1 MALERYTISI
11 YNRIKGLRKHK
22 DVVRISQ
29 NALREKYRYYD
40 QIQRFRL
47 IDDTFM
53 SVVFQDID
61 CTQFLI
67 RTLLQDD
74 GLSVTEVETQN
85 SLKNLRGRSVR
96 LDITAHDKTGKIYNI
111 EVQRKDAGALPK
123 RARYNSA
130 MLDANVTKPGDE
142 LENLPETYV
151 IFITEND
158 YFQKKLPLYHV
169 DRTIRE
175 LSEQFQDEAHIIYV
189 NGQYRGN
196 DPIGSVMHDFF
207 CADPK
212 DMNNQILADEVVK
225 YKDTDKGVS
234 SMCRIME
241 ELTNESLKEG
251 LAKGRAEG
259 RLTNLL
265 ENVKKLMARG
275 MSFDEVA
282 DVLELDS
289 DDRKFVQDNL

>member
-1 MALERYTISI
+1 MSQAE
-11 YNRIKGLRKHK
+11 LRH
-22 DVVRISQ
+22 
-29 NALREKYRYYD
+29 KYRYYD
-40 QIQRFRL
+40 QIQQFRL

-53 SVVFQDID
+53 SVVFQDVN
-61 CTQFLI
+61 CTQFLV
-67 RTLLQDD
+67 RTILQDD
-74 GLSVTEVETQN
+74 DLTVTKVETQN

-96 LDITAHDKTGKIYNI
+96 LDITAHDETGKIYNI
-111 EVQRKDAGALPK
+111 EVQRKNTGALPK

-130 MLDANVTKPGDE
+130 MLDANVTKPGDD

-158 YFQKKLPLYHV
+158 YFRKKLPLYHV

-212 DMNNQILADEVVK
+212 DMSNEILAAEVAR
-225 YKDTDKGVS
+225 YKETDKGVS
-234 SMCRIME
+234 CMCRIME
-241 ELTNESLKEG
+241 KLTNESREEG
-251 LAKGRAEG
+251 RAEGRAEG
-259 RLTNLL
+259 RLNTLL
-265 ENVKKLMARG
+265 ENVKKLIARG

-282 DVLELDS
+282 DTLELS
-289 DDRKFVQDNL
+289 KDDIKFVQDNL

>member
-1 MALERYTISI
+1 MTQ
-11 YNRIKGLRKHK
+11 NDLRK
-22 DVVRISQ
+22 
-29 NALREKYRYYD
+29 KYPYYD

-53 SVVFQDID
+53 SVVFQDIG

-67 RTLLQDD
+67 RILLQND
-74 GLSVTEVETQN
+74 GLNVTEVGTQN

-96 LDITAHDKTGKIYNI
+96 LDIIAYDKQGKIYNI

-123 RARYNSA
+123 RARYDSS
-130 MLDANVTKPGDE
+130 MMDANITRPGE
-142 LENLPETYV
+142 GLENLPETYV

-158 YFQKKLPLYHV
+158 YFQSALPLYHI
-169 DRTIRE
+169 DRTVRE
-175 LSEQFQDEAHIIYV
+175 LSAPFQDEAHIIYV
-189 NGQYRGN
+189 NGQYRGE

-212 DMNNQILADEVVK
+212 SMNNAILANEVAK

-241 ELTNESLKEG
+241 ELTNESRE
-251 LAKGRAEG
+251 EG
-259 RLTNLL
+259 RLANLL
-265 ENVKKLMARG
+265 ENVKKFMARG

-282 DVLELDS
+282 DTLELS
-289 DDRKFVQDNL
+289 KEDREFVLSNL

>member
-1 MALERYTISI
+1 MTLETHTIFL
-11 YNRIKGLRKHK
+11 YNIHKRNFGKREGVAWMTQNDLRK
-22 DVVRISQ
+22 
-29 NALREKYRYYD
+29 KYPYYD

-53 SVVFQDID
+53 SVVFQDIG

-67 RTLLQDD
+67 RILLQND
-74 GLSVTEVETQN
+74 GLNVTEVGTQN

-96 LDITAHDKTGKIYNI
+96 LDIIAYDKQGKIYNI

-123 RARYNSA
+123 RARYNSS
-130 MLDANVTKPGDE
+130 MMDANITRPGE
-142 LENLPETYV
+142 GLENLPETYV

-158 YFQKKLPLYHV
+158 YFQSALPLYHI
-169 DRTIRE
+169 DRTVRE
-175 LSEQFQDEAHIIYV
+175 LSAPFQDEAHIIYV
-189 NGQYRGN
+189 NGQYRGE

-212 DMNNQILADEVVK
+212 SMNNAILANEVAK

-241 ELTNESLKEG
+241 ELTNESRE
-251 LAKGRAEG
+251 EG
-259 RLTNLL
+259 RLANLL
-265 ENVKKLMARG
+265 ENVKKFMARG

-282 DVLELDS
+282 DTLELS
-289 DDRKFVQDNL
+289 KEDREFVLSNL

>member
-1 MALERYTISI
+1 M
-11 YNRIKGLRKHK
+11 
-22 DVVRISQ
+22 SQ
-29 NALREKYRYYD
+29 NVLREKYRFYD

-53 SVVFQDID
+53 SVVFQDAD
-61 CTQFLI
+61 CTQFLVPTI
-67 RTLLQDD
+67 LQDD
-74 GLSVTEVETQN
+74 DLTVTKVETQN

-96 LDITAHDKTGKIYNI
+96 LDITAHDAAGKIYNI

-207 CADPK
+207 CADSK
-212 DMNNQILADEVVK
+212 DMNNQILANEVAK

-241 ELTNESLKEG
+241 ELTNESLKAG

-259 RLTNLL
+259 RA
-265 ENVKKLMARG
+265 EAEAEIARKLKAKG
-275 MSFDEVA
+275 FSVTDISEITGLAEDEIEA
-282 DVLELDS
+282 
-289 DDRKFVQDNL
+289 F

>member
-1 MALERYTISI
+1 M
-11 YNRIKGLRKHK
+11 
-22 DVVRISQ
+22 SQ
-29 NALREKYRYYD
+29 NALREKYRFYD

-53 SVVFQDID
+53 GVVFQDVD
-61 CTQFLI
+61 CTQFLV
-67 RTLLQDD
+67 RTILQDD
-74 GLSVTEVETQN
+74 DLTVTRVETQN

-96 LDITAHDKTGKIYNI
+96 LDITAHDADGKIYNI

-158 YFQKKLPLYHV
+158 YFGDKLPLYHI
-169 DRTIRE
+169 DRVIRE
-175 LSEQFQDEAHIIYV
+175 SAKPFQDEAHIIYV
-189 NGQYRGN
+189 NGQYRGD
-196 DPIGSVMHDFF
+196 DPIGSIMHDFF

-212 DMNNQILADEVVK
+212 DMNNEILADEVAK
-225 YKDTDKGVS
+225 YKDTDKGVN

-259 RLTNLL
+259 RVEGRLTMLL

-275 MSFDEVA
+275 MSFNEVA
-282 DVLELDS
+282 DTLELS
-289 DDRKFVQDNL
+289 KDDRKFVQDNL

>member
-1 MALERYTISI
+1 M
-11 YNRIKGLRKHK
+11 
-22 DVVRISQ
+22 SQ
-29 NALREKYRYYD
+29 NALREKYRFYD

-53 SVVFQDID
+53 SVVFQDVD
-61 CTQFLI
+61 CTQFLV
-67 RTLLQDD
+67 RTILQDD
-74 GLSVTEVETQN
+74 DLTVTRVETQD

-96 LDITAHDKTGKIYNI
+96 LDITAHDAAGKIYNI

-158 YFQKKLPLYHV
+158 YFGDKLPLYHI
-169 DRTIRE
+169 DRVIRE
-175 LSEQFQDEAHIIYV
+175 SAKPFQDEAHIIYV
-189 NGQYRGN
+189 NGQYRGD
-196 DPIGSVMHDFF
+196 DPIGSIMHDFF

-212 DMNNQILADEVVK
+212 DMNNEILADEVAK
-225 YKDTDKGVS
+225 YKDTDKGVN

-251 LAKGRAEG
+251 MAKGRAEG
-259 RLTNLL
+259 RVEGRLTMLL

-282 DVLELDS
+282 DTLELS
-289 DDRKFVQDNL
+289 KDDRKFVQDNL

>member
-1 MALERYTISI
+1 M
-11 YNRIKGLRKHK
+11 
-22 DVVRISQ
+22 SQ
-29 NALREKYRYYD
+29 NALSQKYPYHD
-40 QIQRFRL
+40 QIQQFRL

-53 SVVFQDID
+53 SVVFQDIG

-67 RTLLQDD
+67 RTLLQDED
-74 GLSVTEVETQN
+74 LSVTKVETQN

-96 LDITAHDKTGKIYNI
+96 LDITAQDKEGKIYNI

-130 MLDANVTKPGDE
+130 MLDANVSKPGDD

-151 IFITEND
+151 IFITESD
-158 YFQKKLPLYHV
+158 YFQRALPLYHV

-196 DPIGSVMHDFF
+196 DPVGSVMHDFF

-212 DMNNQILADEVVK
+212 DMNNEILADEVAK

-241 ELTNESLKEG
+241 ELTNESLQE
-251 LAKGRAEG
+251 GRAEG
-259 RLTNLL
+259 RIEGLAEGRLKNLL

-282 DVLELDS
+282 DTLELS
-289 DDRKFVQDNL
+289 KEDRKFVQDNP

>member
-1 MALERYTISI
+1 MDQNE
-11 YNRIKGLRKHK
+11 LR
-22 DVVRISQ
+22 R
-29 NALREKYRYYD
+29 KYRFYD

-53 SVVFQDID
+53 SVVFQDVG
-61 CTQFLI
+61 CTQFLV
-67 RTLLQDD
+67 RTILRDD
-74 GLSVTEVETQN
+74 DLTVTRVETQN

-96 LDITAHDKTGKIYNI
+96 LDITAHDETGKVYNI

-130 MLDANVTKPGDE
+130 MLDSNITEPGDD

-158 YFQKKLPLYHV
+158 YFRKSLPLYHV
-169 DRTIRE
+169 ERVVQE
-175 LSEQFQDEAHIIYV
+175 LSDPFEDEAHIIYV

-196 DPIGSVMHDFF
+196 DPIESVMHDFF

-212 DMNNQILADEVVK
+212 DMNNEILADEVAK
-225 YKDTDKGVS
+225 YKDTDKGVN

-241 ELTNESLKEG
+241 ELTNESRQEGLKEG
-251 LAKGRAEG
+251 LAKGRTEGRTEGRVEG
-259 RLTNLL
+259 RLTTLL
-265 ENVKKLMARG
+265 EKVKKFMARG

-282 DVLELDS
+282 DTLELS
-289 DDRKFVQDNL
+289 KDDRRFVQDNL

>member
-1 MALERYTISI
+1 M
-11 YNRIKGLRKHK
+11 
-22 DVVRISQ
+22 SQ
-29 NALREKYRYYD
+29 NALREKYRFYD

-53 SVVFQDID
+53 SVVFQDVD
-61 CTQFLI
+61 CTQFLV
-67 RTLLQDD
+67 RTILQDD
-74 GLSVTEVETQN
+74 DLTVTKVATQN

-96 LDITAHDKTGKIYNI
+96 LDITAHDAAGKIYNI
-111 EVQRKDAGALPK
+111 EVQRKDTGALPK

-130 MLDANVTKPGDE
+130 MLDANVTRPGDE

-158 YFQKKLPLYHV
+158 YFQESLPLYHV
-169 DRTIRE
+169 ERTILE
-175 LSEQFQDEAHIIYV
+175 LSKPFQDEAHIIYV
-189 NGQYRGN
+189 NGQYRGA

-212 DMNNQILADEVVK
+212 DMNNEILADEVAK
-225 YKDTDKGVS
+225 YKDTDKGVN

-251 LAKGRAEG
+251 MAKGRAEG
-259 RLTNLL
+259 RVEGRLTMLL

-282 DVLELDS
+282 DTLELS
-289 DDRKFVQDNL
+289 KDDRKFVQDNL

>member
-1 MALERYTISI
+1 M
-11 YNRIKGLRKHK
+11 
-22 DVVRISQ
+22 SQ
-29 NALREKYRYYD
+29 NVLREKYRFYD

-53 SVVFQDID
+53 SVVFQDVG
-61 CTQFLI
+61 CTQFLV
-67 RTLLQDD
+67 RTILQDD
-74 GLSVTEVETQN
+74 DLTVTKVETQN

-96 LDITAHDKTGKIYNI
+96 LDITAHDAAGKIYNI

-212 DMNNQILADEVVK
+212 DMNNQILADEVAK

-251 LAKGRAEG
+251 LAKGRAEGRAEG

>member
-1 MALERYTISI
+1 M
-11 YNRIKGLRKHK
+11 
-22 DVVRISQ
+22 SQ
-29 NALREKYRYYD
+29 NALREKYRFYD

-53 SVVFQDID
+53 SVVFQDVD
-61 CTQFLI
+61 CTQFLV
-67 RTLLQDD
+67 RTILQDD
-74 GLSVTEVETQN
+74 DLTVTKVETQN

-96 LDITAHDKTGKIYNI
+96 LDITAHDAAGKIYNI
-111 EVQRKDAGALPK
+111 EVQRKDTGALPK

-130 MLDANVTKPGDE
+130 MLDANVTRPGDE

-158 YFQKKLPLYHV
+158 YFQESLPLYHV
-169 DRTIRE
+169 ERTILE
-175 LSEQFQDEAHIIYV
+175 LSKPFQDEAHIIYV
-189 NGQYRGN
+189 NGQYRGA

-212 DMNNQILADEVVK
+212 DMNNEILADEVAK
-225 YKDTDKGVS
+225 YKDTDKGVN

-251 LAKGRAEG
+251 MAKGRAEG
-259 RLTNLL
+259 RVEGRLTMLL

-282 DVLELDS
+282 DTLELS
-289 DDRKFVQDNL
+289 KDDRKFVQDNL

>member
-1 MALERYTISI
+1 M
-11 YNRIKGLRKHK
+11 
-22 DVVRISQ
+22 SQ
-29 NALREKYRYYD
+29 NALREKYRFYD

-53 SVVFQDID
+53 SVVFQDVD
-61 CTQFLI
+61 CTQFLV
-67 RTLLQDD
+67 RTILQDD
-74 GLSVTEVETQN
+74 DLTVTRVETQN

-96 LDITAHDKTGKIYNI
+96 LDITAHDAAGKIYNI

-158 YFQKKLPLYHV
+158 YFGDKLPLYHI
-169 DRTIRE
+169 DRVIRE
-175 LSEQFQDEAHIIYV
+175 SAKPFQDEAHIIYV
-189 NGQYRGN
+189 NGQYRGD
-196 DPIGSVMHDFF
+196 DPIGSIMHDFF

-212 DMNNQILADEVVK
+212 DMNNEILADEVAK
-225 YKDTDKGVS
+225 YKDTDKGVN

-259 RLTNLL
+259 RVEGRLTMLL

-275 MSFDEVA
+275 MSFNEVA
-282 DVLELDS
+282 DTLELS
-289 DDRKFVQDNL
+289 KDDRKFVQDNL

>member
-1 MALERYTISI
+1 M
-11 YNRIKGLRKHK
+11 
-22 DVVRISQ
+22 SQ
-29 NALREKYRYYD
+29 NALREKYRFYD

-53 SVVFQDID
+53 SVVFQDVD
-61 CTQFLI
+61 CTQFLV
-67 RTLLQDD
+67 RTILQDD
-74 GLSVTEVETQN
+74 DLTVTRVETQN

-96 LDITAHDKTGKIYNI
+96 LDITAHDVAGKIYNI

-158 YFQKKLPLYHV
+158 YFGDKLPLYHI
-169 DRTIRE
+169 DRVIRE
-175 LSEQFQDEAHIIYV
+175 SAKPFQDEAHIIYV
-189 NGQYRGN
+189 NGQYRGD
-196 DPIGSVMHDFF
+196 DPIGSIMHDFF

-212 DMNNQILADEVVK
+212 DMNNEILADEVAK
-225 YKDTDKGVS
+225 YKDTDKGVN

-251 LAKGRAEG
+251 MAKGRAEG
-259 RLTNLL
+259 RVEGRLTMLL

-282 DVLELDS
+282 DTLELS
-289 DDRKFVQDNL
+289 KDDRKFVQDNL

>member
-1 MALERYTISI
+1 MTQ
-11 YNRIKGLRKHK
+11 NDLRK
-22 DVVRISQ
+22 
-29 NALREKYRYYD
+29 KYPYYD

-53 SVVFQDID
+53 SVVFQDIG

-67 RTLLQDD
+67 RILLQND
-74 GLSVTEVETQN
+74 GLNVTEVGTQI

-96 LDITAHDKTGKIYNI
+96 LDIIAYDKQGKIYNI

-123 RARYNSA
+123 RARYNSS
-130 MLDANVTKPGDE
+130 MMDANITRPGE
-142 LENLPETYV
+142 GLENLPETYV
-151 IFITEND
+151 IFITE
-158 YFQKKLPLYHV
+158 
-169 DRTIRE
+169 
-175 LSEQFQDEAHIIYV
+175 IYV
-189 NGQYRGN
+189 NGQYRGE

-212 DMNNQILADEVVK
+212 SMNNAILANEVAK

-241 ELTNESLKEG
+241 ELTNESRE
-251 LAKGRAEG
+251 EG
-259 RLTNLL
+259 RLANLL
-265 ENVKKLMARG
+265 ENVKKFMARG

-282 DVLELDS
+282 DTLELS
-289 DDRKFVQDNL
+289 KEDREFVLSNL